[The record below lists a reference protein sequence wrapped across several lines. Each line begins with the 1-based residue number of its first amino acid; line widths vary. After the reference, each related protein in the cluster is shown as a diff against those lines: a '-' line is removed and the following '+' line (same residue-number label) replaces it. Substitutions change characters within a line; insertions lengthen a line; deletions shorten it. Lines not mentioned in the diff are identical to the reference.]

1 MMLIW
6 AITDRR
12 GMPKV
17 QKAMGPEMCAVCTS
31 NVECKVYDNAN
42 SEI

>member
-12 GMPKV
+12 GMLKV
-17 QKAMGPEMCAVCTS
+17 QKAMGAGDVCS
-31 NVECKVYDNAN
+31 VQVECKVYGNAN